1 MVNAFLCRD
10 LGSRVF
16 SPMENVFLTYSNSV
30 FSDQRKTPATLGGG
44 MSKRSGKD
52 RPRAAI
58 IPVLLGET
66 PSRSRTVFATSKGK
80 AGSESEYLIAEPP
93 ETRDWEDLREAARG
107 CRACPLWREATQTVF
122 GEGSHPAKM
131 MLLGEQPGDAE
142 DRNGRPFVGP
152 AGKLLDKALE
162 EAGVNRSSV
171 YLTNVVKHFKWKPRG
186 KRRIHQKPNGRD
198 IASCRPWME
207 AELRL
212 VQPRVLVCLGA
223 TAASAIFGPAVRIL
237 RDRGQVRASLFVPQT
252 LITFHPSVF
261 LRATDETS
269 RDEQYRQFI
278 DDLCLAKRCLS

>member
-1 MVNAFLCRD
+1 MT
-10 LGSRVF
+10 G
-16 SPMENVFLTYSNSV
+16 
-30 FSDQRKTPATLGGG
+30 KT
-44 MSKRSGKD
+44 
-52 RPRAAI
+52 
-58 IPVLLGET
+58 
-66 PSRSRTVFATSKGK
+66 K
-80 AGSESEYLIAEPP
+80 AGSASEYLIAEPP
-93 ETRDWEDLREAARG
+93 ATKNWEDLREAARG

-122 GEGSHPAKM
+122 GEGTHSAKM
-131 MLLGEQPGDAE
+131 MLIGEQPGDAE
-142 DRNGRPFVGP
+142 DRGGRPFVGP

-162 EAGVNRSSV
+162 EAGVNRASV

-212 VQPRVLVCLGA
+212 VQPKVLVCLGA
-223 TAASAIFGPAVRIL
+223 TAASAVFGPSVRIL
-237 RDRGQVRASLFVPQT
+237 RDRGQLRASSFVPQT

-278 DDLCLAKRCLS
+278 DDLRLAKRCLS